1 MLPPGRALA
10 LIVVCAA
17 ACSLQSLD
25 ALNRCEETP
34 EAPDCALP
42 SAGQGGSAAGATS
55 GAGGTTQA
63 SGAGGAEEAGGT
75 SGADAGDGGTS
86 TVQGGAGGAAPECT
100 TDDECAEYQICQDD
114 QRCGPGLELLYENN
128 FVEEDNE
135 TFASSGMI
143 KPDFE
148 IVNRL
153 GYDVPLA
160 EVRLRYYYSLEAAD
174 AETYQ
179 CFFLLAQNNCTAEV
193 TITFGGDAT
202 NHYFDLTFP
211 DNAFSITA
219 RGGTT
224 ELISLGIT
232 KEDFSHYD
240 QTNDYSF
247 RPEPGR
253 TTQENIT
260 LYVNDVPV
268 WGIEP

>member
-63 SGAGGAEEAGGT
+63 SGAGGAEEAGGLG
-75 SGADAGDGGTS
+75 GAMVSAGDGGGS
-86 TVQGGAGGAAPECT
+86 TEGGAGGAAPECT
-100 TDDECAEYQICQDD
+100 GDGECGDYEVCIDGSCQ
-114 QRCGPGLELLYENN
+114 PGLELLYENN